1 MDEKKIKVGLIHAT
15 MNSVQ
20 PILDAFHKHAPH
32 VTLVNFMD
40 ESLIYDLNKIGSVT
54 KEMRRRLLAL
64 AGKAESSG
72 VDGILLTCSSFT
84 PVVAEISHLFK
95 VPLLSADMSML
106 EKAVEMGGRI
116 GIIATVSAAGPTTA
130 TLLKGIAEERNKV
143 IETETV
149 IIPEAFD
156 ALQNGNRQLH
166 DAFIHQKAE
175 DLSVNCDV
183 IVFAQ
188 FSMARAFETLDVKT
202 KPILTS
208 PEISVKSIIAE
219 IEKKKGMMVDY

>member
-1 MDEKKIKVGLIHAT
+1 MDEKKIKIGLIHAT

-20 PILDAFHKHAPH
+20 PILDAFHKYAPY
-32 VTLVNFMD
+32 VTLINFMD

-54 KEMRRRLLAL
+54 KEMSRRLLAL
-64 AGKAESSG
+64 AGKAEDSG

-84 PVVAEISHLFK
+84 PVVPEISHLFD

-116 GIIATVSAAGPTTA
+116 GIIATVPAAGPTTA
-130 TLLKGIAEERNKV
+130 ALLKGIAEERHRFV
-143 IETETV
+143 ETETIV
-149 IIPEAFD
+149 IPEAFD
-156 ALQNGNRQLH
+156 ALQSGNRQMH

-219 IEKKKGMMVDY
+219 IEKREGMMAEY

>member
-1 MDEKKIKVGLIHAT
+1 MDEKKMKIGLIHAT

-20 PILDAFHKHAPH
+20 PILEAFHKHAPY

-40 ESLIYDLNKIGSVT
+40 ESLIYDLNAIGSVT
-54 KEMRRRLLAL
+54 KEMSRRLVAM
-64 AGKAESSG
+64 ASKAEGSG

-84 PVVAEISHLFK
+84 PVVADISHLFE
-95 VPLLSADMSML
+95 VPILSADISML
-106 EKAVEMGGRI
+106 EKAIEMGDRI
-116 GIIATVSAAGPTTA
+116 GIIATVPAAGPTTA
-130 TLLKGIAEERNKV
+130 TLLKEMAEKCHKLIE
-143 IETETV
+143 IETAV
-149 IIPEAFD
+149 IPEAFE
-156 ALQNGNRQLH
+156 ALQNGKQELH

-175 DLSVNCDV
+175 ELSIHCDV

-208 PEISVKSIIAE
+208 PEISVKAIIAE
-219 IEKKKGMMVDY
+219 IKKREGIMAEY